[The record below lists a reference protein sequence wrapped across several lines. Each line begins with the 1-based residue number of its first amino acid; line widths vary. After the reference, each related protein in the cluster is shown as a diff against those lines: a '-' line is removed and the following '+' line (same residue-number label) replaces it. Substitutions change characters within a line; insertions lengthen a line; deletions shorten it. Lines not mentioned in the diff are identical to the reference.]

1 MCIIYL
7 GELKMKVTKKY
18 IEKVIKEELKRVL
31 NEGRLGGYEFR
42 ITNGQGTVPGL
53 KPGTDGKTIMVQ
65 SRPNGRGPTPQH
77 KQIYVLPKAAYE
89 YRDLEEAFDDSIT
102 GEAYYMTDE
111 EIEQATRTTSALPG
125 TADRRFYR

>member
-1 MCIIYL
+1 
-7 GELKMKVTKKY
+7 MKVTKKY
-18 IEKVIKEELKRVL
+18 IENLIKEELKRVL

-53 KPGTDGKTIMVQ
+53 KPGTDGKFIMVQ

-89 YRDLEEAFDDSIT
+89 YPNLEEAFDDSIT

-111 EIEQATRTTSALPG
+111 EIEQATRTTSELPG
-125 TADRRFYR
+125 TAHRRFYR